1 MWKTDIALLFLFVE
15 ESDDEHNRVELNGG
29 NYFAVARGNKR
40 MEYYKYTQA
49 AVQMHRVLRPDC
61 PLLQQ
66 KLEIQPAPHPSHLNI
81 R

>member
-1 MWKTDIALLFLFVE
+1 
-15 ESDDEHNRVELNGG
+15 
-29 NYFAVARGNKR
+29 

-66 KLEIQPAPHPSHLNI
+66 KLEIQPAAHPSHLNI